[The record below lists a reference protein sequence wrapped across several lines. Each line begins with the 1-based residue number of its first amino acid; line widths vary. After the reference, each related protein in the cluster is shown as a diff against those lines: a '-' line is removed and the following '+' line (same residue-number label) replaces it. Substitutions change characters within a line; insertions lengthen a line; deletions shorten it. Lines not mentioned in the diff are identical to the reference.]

1 MEDALTGA
9 MARKPFL
16 QAGSLSGIRKSCSV
30 GLRHCSCVLNM

>member
-16 QAGSLSGIRKSCSV
+16 QAGSLSGIRNFLLGWVKT
-30 GLRHCSCVLNM
+30 L